1 MTVAV
6 AIFSV
11 TYLTLIS
18 ERLPRHWVAL
28 SGALSLTVFGVMSM
42 EEAIISVSWE
52 TMGLLFGMFCIL
64 AVLSEAGV
72 FRQLALTT
80 AKVVDYQPIRLFI
93 IFPLLAAGL
102 AAFMD
107 SITVLMF
114 LASLTIQIGKL
125 LEMDVVPLVIAE
137 VCAAN
142 LGGAATLVGDPPNV
156 ILGTMLGFGF
166 NDFAL
171 HTGPIAVIGVLIT
184 VLYFLAVNYRRL
196 KSIPPLAQH
205 QRERIE
211 SSQGIT
217 DPRLARLGV
226 AALVTAVV
234 LLVTHSLVQRYL
246 HVDISVAGA
255 ALLPALVLLM
265 LGGKRMDFVLQKMDW
280 ESLLF
285 FGGLFVIIGGLEKT
299 GAIHGL
305 TQLLVSKVQGNPT
318 MLLSGM
324 IWGSGVISAIIDNV
338 PFALTMAYVLKDMAT
353 MVGVPALSI
362 MVWALAI
369 GVDAGGS
376 MTPIGA
382 SANVVAY
389 SSMEKAKLKVGWG
402 RWLGMAVPATVIAL
416 AAANGMILLMHK
428 VGWY

>member
-1 MTVAV
+1 MTIAV

-18 ERLPRHWVAL
+18 ERIPRHWVAL

-42 EEAIISVSWE
+42 EEAIASVSWE

-64 AVLSEAGV
+64 TVLSEAGV

-107 SITVLMF
+107 SITVLLF
-114 LASLTIQIGKL
+114 LASLTIQIGEL
-125 LEMDVVPLVIAE
+125 MEMDVVPLVIAE

-171 HTGPIAVIGVLIT
+171 HTGPIALVGVVIT
-184 VLYFLAVNYRRL
+184 VLFFLLVNYRKLR
-196 KSIPPLAQH
+196 SIPPLAAH

-211 SSQGIT
+211 NSQGIT
-217 DPRLARLGV
+217 DRRLAKLGIG
-226 AALVTAVV
+226 ALVTAV
-234 LLVTHSLVQRYL
+234 LLLITHNYVKRYL
-246 HVDISVAGA
+246 GVDISVAGA
-255 ALLPALVLLM
+255 ALLPALILLM
-265 LGGKRMDFVLQKMDW
+265 LDGKRTDFVLQKIDW

-299 GAIHGL
+299 GAIRSL
-305 TQLLVSKVQGNPT
+305 TEMLVGSVRDNPRL
-318 MLLSGM
+318 LLSGM
-324 IWGSGVISAIIDNV
+324 LWGSGFISAIIDNV
-338 PFALTMAYVLKDMAT
+338 PFALTMAYVLQEMTT

-362 MVWALAI
+362 MVWSLAV

-389 SSMEKAKLKVGWG
+389 SAME
-402 RWLGMAVPATVIAL
+402 
-416 AAANGMILLMHK
+416 
-428 VGWY
+428 

>member
-18 ERLPRHWVAL
+18 ERIPRHWVAL

-42 EEAIISVSWE
+42 EEAIVSISWE

-80 AKVVDYQPIRLFI
+80 AKAVDYQPIRLFI

-107 SITVLMF
+107 SITVLLF

-125 LEMDVVPLVIAE
+125 LDMDVVPLVIAE

-171 HTGPIAVIGVLIT
+171 HTGPIALIGVVIT
-184 VLYFLAVNYRRL
+184 VLYFLAVNYKRL
-196 KSIPPLAQH
+196 KAIPPLAPH

-211 SSQGIT
+211 SSEGIT
-217 DPRLARLGV
+217 DVHLARLGTG
-226 AALVTAVV
+226 ALIIAV
-234 LLVTHSLVQRYL
+234 LLLITHGLAHRYL
-246 HVDISVAGA
+246 GVDISVAGA

-265 LGGKRMDFVLQKMDW
+265 LGGKHMNFVLQKIDW

-299 GAIHGL
+299 GAIHRL
-305 TQLLVSKVQGNPT
+305 TQLMVSKVQGNPT

-324 IWGSGVISAIIDNV
+324 IWGSGFISAIIDNV
-338 PFALTMAYVLKDMAT
+338 PFALTMAYVLRDMAT

-389 SSMEKAKLKVGWG
+389 SAMEKAKLKVGWG
-402 RWLGMAVPATVIAL
+402 RWLSMAVPATMIAL
-416 AAANGMILLMHK
+416 TAANGIILLMHK
-428 VGWY
+428 IGWY

>member
-1 MTVAV
+1 MTIAV

-28 SGALSLTVFGVMSM
+28 SGALSLTVFGVMSL
-42 EEAIISVSWE
+42 EEAVASVSWE
-52 TMGLLFGMFCIL
+52 TMGLLFGMFSIL
-64 AVLSEAGV
+64 TVLAEAGV

-80 AKVVDYQPIRLFI
+80 AKVVDYRPIRLYI
-93 IFPLLAAGL
+93 IFPVLAAGL

-107 SITVLMF
+107 SITVLLF
-114 LASLTIQIGKL
+114 LASLTIQLGEL

-166 NDFAL
+166 NDFVL
-171 HTGPIAVIGVLIT
+171 HTGPIALAGVIVT
-184 VLYFLAVNYRRL
+184 VLFFLLVNYRRL
-196 KSIPPLAQH
+196 RAIPPLAAH

-211 SSQGIT
+211 SSEGIT
-217 DPRLARLGV
+217 DARLAKLGIG
-226 AALVTAVV
+226 ALLTAVV
-234 LLVTHSLVQRYL
+234 LLITHNLLKRYL
-246 HVDISVAGA
+246 GVDISVAGA

-265 LGGKRMDFVLQKMDW
+265 LGGKKTDFVLQKIDW

-299 GAIHGL
+299 GAIRSL
-305 TQLLVSKVQGNPT
+305 TTMLVSSVRDNPRL
-318 MLLSGM
+318 LLSGM
-324 IWGSGVISAIIDNV
+324 VWGSGFISAIIDNV
-338 PFALTMAYVLKDMAT
+338 PFALTMAYVLKEMTT

-362 MVWALAI
+362 MVWALAM

-389 SSMEKAKLKVGWG
+389 SAMEKGKLKVGWG
-402 RWLGMAVPATVIAL
+402 RWLSLAVPATVIAL
-416 AAANGMILLMHK
+416 AVANGMVLLMYK
-428 VGWY
+428 IGWH